1 MVSCSSVVEEVA
13 VEVERLRGLEFKR
26 TVPVEVIDDDAARE
40 HVIRRMDRFQARE
53 QLALTQRAYALLRL
67 LPPGT
72 DIVEAY
78 LEALREQAGGF
89 YDPESGSFF
98 LLDDM
103 PALMV
108 HVLTA
113 HELTHAL
120 EDQYYDLDRRLEE
133 VMADDDRL
141 FARGAVHEGSA
152 MLLMSLYTAQGMI
165 SGKLDPAAATALAE
179 SEAGKADAMLALPPA
194 LLRQLLGPYVLGAGF
209 LAQGNLLSLMIGGF
223 PEDDVNRVYERG
235 PLSSEQILHPEKYW
249 NADQVDEPVTVEV
262 VGVGKTLGRRWKR
275 LAHGVLG
282 ELTLGVMVGAD
293 TPTDPQAMMT
303 QDASSWTNDAAAGWD
318 GDRWELWQRGQRT
331 VALLSTVWDTED
343 DALEFAQALPA
354 DDTFSWRRAGHRVAI
369 VAGDAGSR
377 TERTLERL
385 LAKAVID

>member
-1 MVSCSSVVEEVA
+1 
-13 VEVERLRGLEFKR
+13 
-26 TVPVEVIDDDAARE
+26 
-40 HVIRRMDRFQARE
+40 
-53 QLALTQRAYALLRL
+53 
-67 LPPGT
+67 
-72 DIVEAY
+72 
-78 LEALREQAGGF
+78 
-89 YDPESGSFF
+89 
-98 LLDDM
+98 
-103 PALMV
+103 
-108 HVLTA
+108 
-113 HELTHAL
+113 
-120 EDQYYDLDRRLEE
+120 
-133 VMADDDRL
+133 
-141 FARGAVHEGSA
+141 
-152 MLLMSLYTAQGMI
+152 MLLMSLYMAQGMI

-303 QDASSWTNDAAAGWD
+303 QNASGWTNDAAAGWD

-343 DALEFAQALPA
+343 DALEFARALPA

-385 LAKAVID
+385 LAKAVVD